1 MHARISGAR
10 SLTERRW
17 LAERD
22 ENGAHL
28 PTVIAPARM
37 FGSNSRPRV
46 TEHGSVYSTALCPLS
61 ADTRRKIV
69 AILLGIVAPLQ

>member
-22 ENGAHL
+22 EHGAHL

-46 TEHGSVYSTALCPLS
+46 TEHGRVYDRALS